1 LLKPE
6 AGKATGQQTPPPASR
21 PPPGRI
27 HTNTI
32 GMVFVQMP
40 GGYWAAKYEVS
51 QADFQKITG
60 RNPSAN
66 KNAAHP
72 VESVNWEDATEFC
85 RKLTEREEAV
95 GALLKGW
102 GYALPSEAQWMEF
115 VADAN
120 LNTAIASL
128 QRKRAQS
135 EPVGSGPVNSLGLHD
150 VRGNVWEW
158 CLSTNDQKV
167 LRGGAFDT
175 IRGFA
180 AAAQPHDYWKLPA
193 DQRRPQAGFR
203 CVMVKQ
209 P

>member
-1 LLKPE
+1 
-6 AGKATGQQTPPPASR
+6 
-21 PPPGRI
+21 
-27 HTNTI
+27 
-32 GMVFVQMP
+32 MVFVQMP
-40 GGYWAAKYEVS
+40 GGYWAGKNEVS
-51 QADFQKITG
+51 QAEFEKITG

-66 KNAAHP
+66 KSSDHP

-85 RKLTEREEAV
+85 RKLTQREDAA
-95 GALLKGW
+95 GAMLKGW
-102 GYALPSEAQWMEF
+102 AYALPTEAQWMEF
-115 VADAN
+115 AADAS
-120 LNTAIASL
+120 LNTGIASL
-128 QRKRAQS
+128 QRKRAQT
-135 EPVGSGPVNSLGLHD
+135 EPVGSGPANNLGLHD

-203 CVMVKQ
+203 CVLVRQ